1 MVVNLDFN
9 CRECWFLQFVV
20 VIWNGLVWI
29 NLDVD
34 VELIVVY
41 LDLIDDEFV
50 GYWFGEMVQ
59 VELWLYEW

>member
-1 MVVNLDFN
+1 M
-9 CRECWFLQFVV
+9 
-20 VIWNGLVWI
+20 WI

-50 GYWFGEMVQ
+50 GYWFGEMV
-59 VELWLYEW
+59 